1 MDTGNFYI
9 DKPVFGLD
17 VGFGS
22 IKVMQITEV
31 NNKKLITGYGIVD
44 FDPKSI
50 KDGVII
56 DPESLAKATKN
67 LFEKGIIGEINTRR
81 ASIAIP
87 VARTYNRAM
96 SLPKMN
102 AKDLDNAVIL
112 EAEQYIPVPSEDLYI
127 DYIITSEKPDG
138 VELLV
143 VAVPKTIVDSYLTY
157 ADLIG
162 IEISAFE
169 TTIAAAARL
178 VEHTKQDNMPTILAD
193 VGSISADITI
203 FDKQLIVTGTV
214 AGGSDTYTEIIAK
227 KLDVSDQ
234 IAYTIKTKYGLNI
247 SKKQRQITEALKPM
261 LDALTKEMRKMIRYY
276 DDRTKGKSKIEQVLT
291 IGGGANMPGLSEYL
305 TNELRLP
312 ARMFNPWDSLD
323 FGHLQQPNDI
333 QKSMYITVA
342 GLALIDPKEIWK

>member
-1 MDTGNFYI
+1 MDIGNFYI

-22 IKVMQITEV
+22 IKVMQINEV
-31 NNKKLITGYGIVD
+31 NNRKLVTGYGVVD
-44 FDPKSI
+44 FEPKSI

-67 LFEKGIIGEINTRR
+67 LFDKGIVGEINTRR

-102 AKDLDNAVIL
+102 AKDLDNAVTL

-127 DYIITSEKPDG
+127 DYVVTSEKPDG

-143 VAVPKTIVDSYLTY
+143 VAVPKIIVDSYITY
-157 ADLIG
+157 ADIIG

-178 VEHTKQDNMPTILAD
+178 VGHTRQDDMPTILVD

-214 AGGSDTYTEIIAK
+214 AGGSDTYTETIAK
-227 KLDVSDQ
+227 KLDVSNQ
-234 IAYTIKTKYGLNI
+234 VAYTIKTKYGLNI
-247 SKKQRQITEALKPM
+247 SKKQQQITEALKPM
-261 LDALTKEMRKMIRYY
+261 LDSLTKEMRKMIRYY
-276 DDRTKGKSKIEQVLT
+276 DERTHGKSKIEQILT
-291 IGGGANMPGLSEYL
+291 IGGGSNMPGLSEYL

-312 ARMFNPWDSLD
+312 TRMFNPWDYLD

-333 QKSMYITVA
+333 QKSMYITAA
-342 GLALIDPKEIWK
+342 GLALMDPKKIWK